1 MRKKSKSM
9 LAILMAAAMMSSLCC
24 VPAAA
29 ADISAAE
36 ETTEAFV
43 DDTENQ
49 ETEMTDSETMETDAS
64 EETEAEAGDTEEFFS
79 EEEIPVADEEEIEA
93 EEQDSDEVVLSAES
107 EEQSVAAG
115 DEEEEFTDAAGVET
129 YEVGVNYGD
138 KSEYI
143 SVTSENKD
151 DVLEDRD
158 GDARSIVYI
167 PEQHRLILDN
177 IDKKVKN
184 ISTAE
189 MNNLTIE
196 LRGQNELDKGINS
209 LHLKCTLIITGN
221 GSLKIAGGEETFINC
236 YGNLALDGAK
246 LDLATTD
253 EKKVTKAGIAVNGE
267 LEIKNKSEIHLK
279 TQNDCIADYKS
290 SNLAAKKPES
300 RKITISDSSLTLESK
315 NSRTIDTDKPVTIQD
330 GSILNLQGGIYVTE
344 QKKGA
349 TLIVKN
355 SKINVNSN
363 EETDSGYGIYAD
375 KVQIS
380 DNSNV
385 TAKTTA
391 NSIKDTA
398 NVSAIRSQSM
408 IDIANSTVRTEGPGY
423 SLDAV
428 GDININRGIVLADA
442 VRKEVGNFETSII
455 AADDD
460 GNYSAVNITDSWVDA
475 AASIEGT
482 RTVKNSVVFEKNEG
496 KVTGNAVV
504 PGNVE
509 VRRNHKLRVVEPTTL
524 TVPSGLAISNNGEIS
539 ADCTSLKGKITGTA
553 PVYTHSKLTQ
563 WVNDKTSHWKECT
576 KCGTKLQKASHNY
589 GAWKILKAAGLG
601 LSGAREHYCA
611 TCNFAQSEDIAAIQ
625 VMQLQV
631 KGAKK
636 AVTLKWSK
644 VSGAD
649 GYMIYGGKCGKKTS
663 LKKTVGKNTRTWKQK
678 KLKAGTYYKYYVVA
692 YKVVNGK
699 KMIIGQSSDMHA
711 ATTGKGYGY
720 AKKITVNKSTLKL
733 KTGKTAKIKATVKN
747 TSKKVKDHTLRVR
760 YISTNRDI
768 ATVNSKGKV
777 TAKAKGTCYIY
788 CYGLNGLTKKV
799 KVTVR

>member
-9 LAILMAAAMMSSLCC
+9 LAILMAATMMSSLCS
-24 VPAAA
+24 VPATAA
-29 ADISAAE
+29 EISAAE

-49 ETEMTDSETMETDAS
+49 ETAEITDS
-64 EETEAEAGDTEEFFS
+64 EETEVETDAPEEFVS
-79 EEEIPVADEEEIEA
+79 EEEAPVADEEEIEA
-93 EEQDSDEVVLSAES
+93 EEEDSDEAELTAES

-115 DEEEEFTDAAGVET
+115 DEEEEFTDAAGVEP

-151 DVLEDRD
+151 DVLGDRD

-167 PEQHRLILDN
+167 PEQRRLILDN

-189 MNNLTIE
+189 NSNLTIE
-196 LRGQNELDKGINS
+196 LRGQNELGKGINS
-209 LHLKCTLIITGN
+209 LHLKCTLTITGS
-221 GSLKIAGGEETFINC
+221 GSLKIAGGDETLINC
-236 YGNLALDGAK
+236 YGNLVLDGAK

-253 EKKVTKAGIAVNGE
+253 EKEVTKAGIAVNGE

-279 TQNDCIADYKS
+279 TQNACIADYKS
-290 SNLAAKKPES
+290 SNTEPWKPKS
-300 RKITISDSSLTLESK
+300 RRITISDSSLTLESK
-315 NSRTIDTDKPVTIQD
+315 NSRAVDTDKPVTIQD
-330 GSILNLQGGIYVTE
+330 GSTLNLQGGIYATD

-349 TLIVKN
+349 ILDVKN
-355 SKINVNSN
+355 SKINVTSN
-363 EETDSGYGIYAD
+363 EEDNSGYGIYAD
-375 KVQIS
+375 KIQIS
-380 DNSNV
+380 ENSNV

-391 NSIKDTA
+391 NSIKDTV
-398 NVSAIRSQSM
+398 NVSAIRSQST
-408 IDIANSTVRTEGPGY
+408 IDIVNSTVRTEGPGY

-428 GDININRGIVLADA
+428 GDININRSIVLADA
-442 VRKEVGNFETSII
+442 VRKEIGGFVTSII
-455 AADDD
+455 AADDED
-460 GNYSAVNITDSWVDA
+460 YSAVNITDSWIDA

-482 RTVKNSVVFEKNEG
+482 RTVKNSVTFEKNEG
-496 KVTGNAVV
+496 KTTGNAVV

-524 TVPSGLAISNNGEIS
+524 TVPSGLAIANNGEIS

-576 KCGTKLQKASHNY
+576 KCGAKQQKASHNY

-625 VMQLQV
+625 VMQLHV

-663 LKKTVGKNTRTWKQK
+663 LKKTVGKKTRTWKQK
-678 KLKAGTYYKYYVVA
+678 KLKAGTYYKYYVAA
-692 YKVVNGK
+692 YKMVNGK
-699 KMIIGQSSDMHA
+699 KVIIGQSSDMHA

-720 AKKITVNKSTLKL
+720 AKKVTVNKSTLKL

-747 TSKKVKDHTLRVR
+747 TSKKVKDHTLRIR

>member
-9 LAILMAAAMMSSLCC
+9 LAILIAAAVMSSLCS

-29 ADISAAE
+29 AEIDIQEAAE
-36 ETTEAFV
+36 ASV
-43 DDTENQ
+43 GDTENQ
-49 ETEMTDSETMETDAS
+49 ETEMADSEITDS
-64 EETEAEAGDTEEFFS
+64 EETEVETDAPEEFVS
-79 EEEIPVADEEEIEA
+79 EEEVSVADEEEIEA
-93 EEQDSDEVVLSAES
+93 EEEDSEETELTAES

-115 DEEEEFTDAAGVET
+115 DEEEEFTNATGVEH
-129 YEVGVNYGD
+129 YDIGINYGD
-138 KSEYI
+138 NFEYI

-151 DVLEDRD
+151 DVLGDWD
-158 GDARSIVYI
+158 GDATSIVYI
-167 PEQHRLILDN
+167 PEQRRLILDN

-189 MNNLTIE
+189 NSNLTIE
-196 LRGQNELDKGINS
+196 LRGQNELGKGINS
-209 LHLKCTLIITGN
+209 WDLKCTLTITGS
-221 GSLKIAGGEETFINC
+221 GSLKIAGGEETLINC
-236 YGNLALDGAK
+236 YGNLVLDGAK

-253 EKKVTKAGIAVNGE
+253 EKEVTKAGIAVNGE

-279 TQNDCIADYKS
+279 TQNACIADYKS
-290 SNLAAKKPES
+290 SNTEPWKPKS
-300 RKITISDSSLTLESK
+300 RRITISDSILTLESK
-315 NSRTIDTDKPVTIQD
+315 NSRAVDTDKPVTIQD
-330 GSILNLQGGIYVTE
+330 GSTLNLQGGIYATD

-349 TLIVKN
+349 ILAVKN
-355 SKINVNSN
+355 SRINVTSN
-363 EETDSGYGIYAD
+363 EEDNSGYGIYAD
-375 KVQIS
+375 KIQIS

-391 NSIKDTA
+391 NSIKDTV
-398 NVSAIRSQSM
+398 NVSAIRSQST

-428 GDININRGIVLADA
+428 GDININRSIVLADA
-442 VRKEVGNFETSII
+442 VRKETGGFVTSII
-455 AADDD
+455 AADDED
-460 GNYSAVNITDSWVDA
+460 YSAVNITDSWIDA

-496 KVTGNAVV
+496 KTTGNAVV

-524 TVPSGLAISNNGEIS
+524 TVPSGLAIANNGEIS

-576 KCGTKLQKASHNY
+576 KCGAKQQKASHNY

-625 VMQLQV
+625 VMQLHV

-678 KLKAGTYYKYYVVA
+678 KLKAGTYYKYYVAA
-692 YKVVNGK
+692 YKMVNGK
-699 KMIIGQSSDMHA
+699 KVIIGQSSDMHA

-720 AKKITVNKSTLKL
+720 AKKVTVNKSILKL

-760 YISTNRDI
+760 YISTNCDI

>member
-9 LAILMAAAMMSSLCC
+9 LAILIAAAMMSSLCS

-29 ADISAAE
+29 AEIDIQEAAE
-36 ETTEAFV
+36 ASV
-43 DDTENQ
+43 GDTENQ
-49 ETEMTDSETMETDAS
+49 ETEMTDSEITDS
-64 EETEAEAGDTEEFFS
+64 EETEVETDAPEEFVA
-79 EEEIPVADEEEIEA
+79 EEEVPVADEEEIEA
-93 EEQDSDEVVLSAES
+93 EEEDSEETELTAES

-115 DEEEEFTDAAGVET
+115 DEEEEFTDATGVEH
-129 YEVGVNYGD
+129 YDIGINYGD
-138 KSEYI
+138 NFEYI

-151 DVLEDRD
+151 DVLGDWD
-158 GDARSIVYI
+158 GDATSIVYI
-167 PEQHRLILDN
+167 PEQRRLILDN

-189 MNNLTIE
+189 NSNLTIE
-196 LRGQNELDKGINS
+196 LRGQNELGKGINS
-209 LHLKCTLIITGN
+209 WDLKCTLTITGS
-221 GSLKIAGGEETFINC
+221 GSLKIAGGEETLINC
-236 YGNLALDGAK
+236 YGNLVLDGAK
-246 LDLATTD
+246 LNLATTD
-253 EKKVTKAGIAVNGE
+253 EKEVTKAGIAVNGE

-279 TQNDCIADYKS
+279 TQNACIADYKS
-290 SNLAAKKPES
+290 SNTEPWKPKS
-300 RKITISDSSLTLESK
+300 RRITISDSILTLESK
-315 NSRTIDTDKPVTIQD
+315 NSRAVDTDKPVTIQD
-330 GSILNLQGGIYVTE
+330 GSTLNLQGGIYATDR
-344 QKKGA
+344 KKGA
-349 TLIVKN
+349 ILAVKN
-355 SKINVNSN
+355 SKINVTSN
-363 EETDSGYGIYAD
+363 EEDNSGYGIYAD
-375 KVQIS
+375 KIQIS

-391 NSIKDTA
+391 NSIKDTV
-398 NVSAIRSQSM
+398 NVSAIRSQST

-428 GDININRGIVLADA
+428 GDININRSIVLADA
-442 VRKEVGNFETSII
+442 VRKETGGFVTSII
-455 AADDD
+455 AADDED
-460 GNYSAVNITDSWVDA
+460 YSAVNITDSWIDA

-482 RTVKNSVVFEKNEG
+482 RTVKNSVTFEKNEG
-496 KVTGNAVV
+496 KTTGNAVV

-524 TVPSGLAISNNGEIS
+524 TVPSGLAIANNGEIS

-563 WVNDKTSHWKECT
+563 WVNDKTFHWKECT
-576 KCGTKLQKASHNY
+576 KCGAKLQKASHNY
-589 GAWKILKAAGLG
+589 GAWKILKASGLG

-663 LKKTVGKNTRTWKQK
+663 LKKTVGKKTRTWKQK
-678 KLKAGTYYKYYVVA
+678 KLKAGTYYKYYVAA
-692 YKVVNGK
+692 YKMVNGK
-699 KMIIGQSSDMHA
+699 KVIIGQSSDMHA